1 MSRTAAWRP
10 PRLVLSSSRQ
20 TPPAWRLI
28 TALGLLAFLLVG
40 CSPEHYPQTT
50 LLPRGDF
57 AKIAD
62 DLLDT
67 TVRWALL
74 VFVLVEGVLIYAIF
88 RFRGKPGDAEPHQT
102 HGNTTVEII

>member
-1 MSRTAAWRP
+1 MDLRTAAQRP
-10 PRLVLSSSRQ
+10 LRLV
-20 TPPAWRLI
+20 
-28 TALGLLAFLLVG
+28 TALCLLSIVLAG

-57 AKIAD
+57 ARIAD

-67 TVRWALL
+67 TVKWALL

-88 RFRGKPGDAEPHQT
+88 RFRGSQ
-102 HGNTTVEII
+102 EIVSHIRLTAIPQSRLSGP